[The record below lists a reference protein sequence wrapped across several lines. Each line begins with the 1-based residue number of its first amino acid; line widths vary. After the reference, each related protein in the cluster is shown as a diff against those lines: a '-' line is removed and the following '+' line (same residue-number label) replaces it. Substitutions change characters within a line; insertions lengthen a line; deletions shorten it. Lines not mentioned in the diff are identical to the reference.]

1 MKIVIADDMPK
12 VRTALQLL
20 LSEQPFLTVVG
31 QITNPLDLVDG
42 LRTLHP
48 DILLLDWEFAGAET
62 PRLLPQL
69 RTSCNSLHIVALSSQ
84 PEAREASF
92 LAGADAFISKGD
104 TPERV
109 LATILAIARAQ

>member
-20 LSEQPFLTVVG
+20 LSQQPVLSVVG
-31 QITNPLDLVDG
+31 QITTPLDLLAG
-42 LRTLHP
+42 LRIMHP
-48 DILLLDWEFAGAET
+48 DILLLDWEFAGEGT
-62 PRLLPQL
+62 PRLVPQL
-69 RTSCNSLHIVALSSQ
+69 RTICNSLHIVALSSQ
-84 PEAREASF
+84 PEAREASL

-109 LATILAIARAQ
+109 LDTLLAIAHSE